1 MNTHVFQCQLA
12 RVLRC
17 FLFILARHLTL
28 YKKEIMNAIEYAKNV
43 SELLA
48 VPYTALRVR
57 RLIDDDRSDANS
69 ISAVV
74 QTDPGLAAHILKV
87 ANSAIF
93 RFPRKIDKLT
103 RAIQVIGTSAVYDY
117 ALIFSLSNA
126 FSSEQRQ
133 FVDLDKFWEQSVSC
147 AILARHFGLLKGNKN
162 ADRLF
167 VNGLLHNIGELVVL
181 KLTPDLAKDCARFDT
196 ELSPKECQYDVLGF
210 SYAEVSAALGQQWML
225 PDPIVSTIAM
235 QHHNNAAAESLEVG
249 IMQLAYELSII
260 NTFSHHY
267 SFETHLPSYLYESLK
282 FNNDDI
288 EEALDNTNYQ
298 VEQIIHLFNPDSFQI
313 A

>member
-1 MNTHVFQCQLA
+1 
-12 RVLRC
+12 
-17 FLFILARHLTL
+17 
-28 YKKEIMNAIEYAKNV
+28 MNAIDYAKNV
-43 SELLA
+43 SELLSVPKTA
-48 VPYTALRVR
+48 VRVK
-57 RLIDDDRSDANS
+57 RLVDDDCSDANS

-74 QTDPGLAAHILKV
+74 QTDPGLAAHILRI

-117 ALIFSLSNA
+117 ALVFSLSNA
-126 FSSEQRQ
+126 FSKEESK
-133 FVDLDKFWEQSVSC
+133 FVDVDKFWEQSVSC
-147 AILARHFGLLKGNKN
+147 AILARHLGLLKGIKD
-162 ADRLF
+162 ADGLF

-181 KLTPDLAKDCARFDT
+181 KLTPDLAKDCARFDK
-196 ELSPKECQYDVLGF
+196 EISPKECQYDVLGF
-210 SYAEVSAALGQQWML
+210 TYAEVSAALVQQWML
-225 PDPIVSTIAM
+225 PDSIVTTIAM
-235 QHHNNAAAESLEVG
+235 QHHNYKAAKSLEVR

-267 SFETHLPSYLYESLK
+267 SSETHLPSYLYESLK
-282 FNNDDI
+282 LNNDDI

>member
-1 MNTHVFQCQLA
+1 MLIIA
-12 RVLRC
+12 RELK
-17 FLFILARHLTL
+17 L
-28 YKKEIMNAIEYAKNV
+28 YKKEIMNAIDYAQNV
-43 SELLA
+43 SELFA
-48 VPYTALRVR
+48 VPKTAVRVK
-57 RLIDDDRSDANS
+57 RLIDDDRSDASS

-74 QTDPGLAAHILKV
+74 QTDPGLAAHILRI

-117 ALIFSLSNA
+117 ALIFGLSNA
-126 FSSEQRQ
+126 FSNEESQ

-147 AILARHFGLLKGNKN
+147 AILARHLGLLKGIKY

-167 VNGLLHNIGELVVL
+167 VNGLLHNVGELVVL
-181 KLTPDLAKDCARFDT
+181 KLTPDLAKDCTRFDT
-196 ELSPKECQYDVLGF
+196 QLTPKECQYDVLGF
-210 SYAEVSAALGQQWML
+210 TYAEVSAALGQQWML
-225 PDPIVSTIAM
+225 PDSIVSTIAM
-235 QHHNNAAAESLEVG
+235 QHHDDIAAESLEVR
-249 IMQLAYELSII
+249 IIQLAYELSII

-267 SFETHLPSYLYESLK
+267 NIETHLPSFLYEPLK
-282 FNNDDI
+282 LSSDDI

-298 VEQIIHLFNPDSFQI
+298 VEQIIHLFNPDTFII

>member
-1 MNTHVFQCQLA
+1 
-12 RVLRC
+12 
-17 FLFILARHLTL
+17 
-28 YKKEIMNAIEYAKNV
+28 MNAIEYAKNV

-48 VPYTALRVR
+48 VPKTAVRVK

-74 QTDPGLAAHILKV
+74 QTDPGLAAHILKI

-93 RFPRKIDKLT
+93 RFPRKVDKLT

-126 FSSEQRQ
+126 FSNEESQ

-147 AILARHFGLLKGNKN
+147 AILARHLGLLKGSKN

-181 KLTPDLAKDCARFDT
+181 KLTPDLAKDCTRFDT
-196 ELSPKECQYDVLGF
+196 EITPKECQYDVLGF
-210 SYAEVSAALGQQWML
+210 TYAEVSAALGQQWML
-225 PDPIVSTIAM
+225 PDSIVSTIAM
-235 QHHNNAAAESLEVG
+235 QHHNYSAAESLEVR
-249 IMQLAYELSII
+249 IMQLAYELSIT

-267 SFETHLPSYLYESLK
+267 NFETHLPSYLYESLK
-282 FNNDDI
+282 FNSDDI
-288 EEALDNTNYQ
+288 EEALNNTNYQ
-298 VEQIIHLFNPDSFQI
+298 VEQIIHLFNPDPSIQP
-313 A
+313 

>member
-1 MNTHVFQCQLA
+1 MLIVAGELQLC
-12 RVLRC
+12 RR
-17 FLFILARHLTL
+17 
-28 YKKEIMNAIEYAKNV
+28 EIMNAIDYAKNV
-43 SELLA
+43 SELFA
-48 VPYTALRVR
+48 VPKTAVRVKK
-57 RLIDDDRSDANS
+57 LIDDDRSDANS
-69 ISAVV
+69 ISAIV
-74 QTDPGLAAHILKV
+74 QTDPGLAAHILRI

-117 ALIFSLSNA
+117 ALVFGLSNA
-126 FSSEQRQ
+126 FSNEESQ

-147 AILARHFGLLKGNKN
+147 AILARHFGLLKGIKD

-181 KLTPDLAKDCARFDT
+181 KLTPELVKDCARFDAKHT
-196 ELSPKECQYDVLGF
+196 PTECQYDVLGF
-210 SYAEVSAALGQQWML
+210 TYAEVSAALGQQWML
-225 PDPIVSTIAM
+225 PDSIVSTIAM
-235 QHHNNAAAESLEVG
+235 QHHSDTAAESLDVR

-260 NTFSHHY
+260 NTFSNHY
-267 SFETHLPSYLYESLK
+267 NFETHLPSFLYESMQLSS
-282 FNNDDI
+282 DDI

-298 VEQIIHLFNPDSFQI
+298 VEQIIHLFNPDAFQT